1 MKAISE
7 ATKRD
12 KVLKMYEI
20 SYKLLPPQEK
30 EEIREQNNQKV
41 RWKEQREVYTST

>member
-7 ATKRD
+7 DTKRE

-20 SYKLLPPQEK
+20 SYKLLPPQK
-30 EEIREQNNQKV
+30 KDEIMEQYNQKV
-41 RWKEQREVYTST
+41 RWKECR